1 VDFAKLEDAIMR
13 LSQFIADF
21 DFIEELDINPFFVS
35 ERPEDCKA
43 ADARIRIRLS

>member
-13 LSQFIADF
+13 LSQFVADF
-21 DFIEELDINPFFVS
+21 DSIEELDINPFFVS

-43 ADARIRIRLS
+43 ADARIRLRLS